1 MSKVKRNLIPAKIQT
16 ISTTDIK
23 KMIENEKIIFYAVS
37 ILFAVILAFAN
48 KGNDDIAGMHIDG
61 DISSYW
67 KQQLRC
73 IVHGHHARL

>member
-48 KGNDDIAGMHIDG
+48 KGNEFGKF
-61 DISSYW
+61 S
-67 KQQLRC
+67 
-73 IVHGHHARL
+73 